1 MAVVEIASLPE
12 DNGRA
17 PREIDLHLTGE
28 QAVKL
33 CRIRCGLQLEGA
45 RLAGCGRVIKDN
57 SEAVRFLIEQATASA

>member
-1 MAVVEIASLPE
+1 MAVVTIETLPE

-17 PREIDLHLTGE
+17 PRSIDLHLSGE

-33 CRIRCGLQLEGA
+33 SKIRCGLQAEGA
-45 RLAGCGRVIKDN
+45 QLAGCGRVIKDN